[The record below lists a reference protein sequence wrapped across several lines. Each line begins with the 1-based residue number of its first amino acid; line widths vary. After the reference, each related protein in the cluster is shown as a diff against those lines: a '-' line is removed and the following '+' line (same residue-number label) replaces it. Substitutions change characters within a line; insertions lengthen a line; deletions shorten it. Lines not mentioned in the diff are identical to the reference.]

1 LETRQYD
8 AVIAFINA
16 KFKKPILVQCP
27 AGFTKPGFYL
37 LALRALYGFT
47 FLPLLWNDEIK
58 ATLVDL
64 GLNPIPGVN
73 CVYSNKHLTIIF
85 YVDNFVLVYPKKY
98 QDYADQFEQKLIA
111 KYNICKLGKLEHFLG
126 IRVIRDRLN

>member
-1 LETRQYD
+1 M
-8 AVIAFINA
+8 
-16 KFKKPILVQCP
+16 QCP
-27 AGFTKPGFYL
+27 ASFTKLGFYL

-47 FLPLLWNDEIK
+47 FSPLLWNDEIK

-85 YVDNFVLVYPKKY
+85 YVDDFVLVYPKKY
-98 QDYADQFEQKLIA
+98 EDYADQFEQKLIA
-111 KYNICKLGKLEHFLG
+111 KYNIRKLGKLEHFLG
-126 IRVIRDRLN
+126 IRVIRDRPNQKL